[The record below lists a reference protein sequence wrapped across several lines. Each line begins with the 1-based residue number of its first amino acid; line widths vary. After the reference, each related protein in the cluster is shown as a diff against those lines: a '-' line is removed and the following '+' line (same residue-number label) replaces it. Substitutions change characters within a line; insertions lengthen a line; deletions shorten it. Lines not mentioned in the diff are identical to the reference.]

1 MPGSALRCQAVRAMG
16 GAVAMRQR
24 RHPQKGELMTDPIED
39 LLGVLML
46 ERLEDNLF
54 RGQSR
59 DIGGK
64 SVFGGQ
70 VLSQAL
76 LAAELTVEGRMPHSL
91 HGYFLRP
98 GDAQAP
104 IIYDVERIRDGRSYA
119 TRRVVAI
126 QHGQAI
132 FNAAVSFQRAED
144 GFDHQL
150 PMPEV
155 PGPEGLSSVIELR
168 RQVAERL
175 PAERREILTRERPIE
190 LRPVQ
195 PADLFTPERREPR
208 QQVWF
213 RAKGTLPAAEAI
225 HRAALAYASDFSLLV
240 TAFLPHSLSLF
251 QPGVMAASLDHAMWF
266 HRPFRA
272 DEWLLYVMDSP
283 SASFGRGLSRG
294 SIFARDGRL
303 VASVAQEG
311 VMRRRTA

>member
-1 MPGSALRCQAVRAMG
+1 
-16 GAVAMRQR
+16 
-24 RHPQKGELMTDPIED
+24 MTDLIED
-39 LLGVLML
+39 LLHQLTL

-59 DIGGK
+59 DLGGK

-70 VLSQAL
+70 VLGQAL
-76 LAAELTVEGRMPHSL
+76 LAANQTIEERASHSL

-98 GDAQAP
+98 GDPQAP
-104 IIYDVERIRDGRSYA
+104 IIYDVERIRDGRSFA

-126 QHGQAI
+126 QHGRAI
-132 FNAAVSFQRAED
+132 FNATVSFQSAED

-155 PGPEGLSSVIELR
+155 PGPEGLRSVIELR
-168 RQVAERL
+168 RQAAELL
-175 PAERREILTRERPIE
+175 PAERREILTRDRPIE

-195 PADLFTPERREPR
+195 PADLFSPERREPR
-208 QQVWF
+208 QQVWC
-213 RAKGTLPAAEAI
+213 RAIGTLPDSEAL
-225 HRAALAYASDFSLLV
+225 HRAVLAYASDFSLLM
-240 TAFLPHSLSLF
+240 TAFLPHGLSF
-251 QPGVMAASLDHAMWF
+251 YQPDVIAASIDHAMWF

-283 SASFGRGLSRG
+283 SASFGRGLAHG

-311 VMRRRTA
+311 VMRRRSA